1 VIVLTGRLV
10 RRGGGAKPLEGE
22 MGARRSG
29 KRSRAQAWVVVHD
42 MGSLALHDRDTRV
55 GHSWVNTDNSTYM
68 NVNIA
73 GKGDDTYAYQ
83 RLLSSCFH
91 RGGDVADEGAQKV
104 RQSVSTSALVS
115 LM

>member
-1 VIVLTGRLV
+1 V
-10 RRGGGAKPLEGE
+10 RGGGAKPLEGE

-29 KRSRAQAWVVVHD
+29 KRSRARAWVVVHNA
-42 MGSLALHDRDTRV
+42 GSLALHDRDARV
-55 GHSWVNTDNSTYM
+55 GRSRVNTDNNAYM

-91 RGGDVADEGAQKV
+91 GGGDAADEGAREV
-104 RQSVSTSALVS
+104 SPSPLLPQSH
-115 LM
+115 